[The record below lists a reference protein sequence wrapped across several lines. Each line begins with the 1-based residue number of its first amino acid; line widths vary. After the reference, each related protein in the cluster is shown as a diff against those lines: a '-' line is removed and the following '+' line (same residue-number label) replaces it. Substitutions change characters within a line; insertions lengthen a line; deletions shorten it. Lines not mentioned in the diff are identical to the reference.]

1 MNQVEPRSQ
10 GLSRF
15 AADLPAVDDFISL
28 GEGNTPL
35 LSLPV
40 LARQLGIGQLSA
52 KLESQNPTGSYKD
65 RVATMSLSLA
75 RQRGQN
81 GWIATSSGNAGL
93 SMAAYGTRAGL
104 PGFLCLVASAPLE
117 KRQPL
122 MPYSIGV
129 VAVEGVGRRSKAS
142 TDNSLFDHVRSA
154 AERHDLYL
162 AITAHEF
169 NPEGMRGIDTIAYEL
184 VEQAP
189 DASHVYVPTG
199 GGGLAT
205 AIGRGLRHRES
216 AAKVV
221 ICQPNGCSPIAR
233 HLNHEIP
240 SPVIETCESEISA
253 LQIPHP
259 PDGVPAAKTVLDS
272 GGWATATEDDAILAA
287 QRRLAET
294 EGVFVEPASAAS
306 LACLERDV
314 AEARIGFD
322 AHVVLILTGAGWKDL
337 SRFGAEAA
345 AILPAELDE
354 VPACV
359 DDWAATSI
367 PGFRRTDF
375 VAR

>member
-1 MNQVEPRSQ
+1 MNQVEPRNQ
-10 GLSRF
+10 GLNRF
-15 AADLPAVDDFISL
+15 AADLPAVDQFVSL

-35 LSLPV
+35 LPLPS
-40 LARQLGIGQLSA
+40 LARQLGLARLSA

-65 RVATMSLSLA
+65 RVAAMSLSLA

-142 TDNSLFDHVRSA
+142 TDNGLFDHVRSA

-199 GGGLAT
+199 GGGLVT
-205 AIGRGLRHRES
+205 AIGRGLRARRS
-216 AAKVV
+216 AAKVI
-221 ICQPNGCSPIAR
+221 ICQPSGCSPIVR
-233 HLNHEIP
+233 HLSREIP
-240 SPVIETCESEISA
+240 SPVIETCESDISA

-259 PDGVPAAKTVLDS
+259 PDGVSAVEAVLDS
-272 GGWATATEDDAILAA
+272 AGWATATGDNAILAA

-294 EGVFVEPASAAS
+294 EGVFVEPASAAA

-314 AEARIGFD
+314 AEARIGAG

-337 SRFGAEAA
+337 GRFGAEAA
-345 AILPAELDE
+345 AIDPAELDE
-354 VPACV
+354 VPARV
-359 DDWAATSI
+359 DDWAEASV
-367 PGFRRTDF
+367 PGSSCTDF